1 MNDQNTSIAG
11 QEVPLLKGTARRPVP
26 GDMMYCAHPKR
37 RLAAQKLGP
46 FSQLELGDRDAVRG
60 SLGQYDLDDDD
71 TLDLKPLDQILVIA
85 VDVLDLKDTIVCG
98 LRQNGRKAWYYECQN
113 RRDGPSLRFIEEFP
127 KRSLP
132 GSDPDEQATDV
143 D

>member
-11 QEVPLLKGTARRPVP
+11 QEAPLLKGNSRRPVP
-26 GDMMYCAHPKR
+26 GDMMYCA
-37 RLAAQKLGP
+37 LTGQLTAQKLNP

-60 SLGQYDLDDDD
+60 NLGQYDLDDDD
-71 TLDLKPLDQILVIA
+71 TLDLQPLDQILVIA
-85 VDVLDLKDTIVCG
+85 VDVLDLKDTMVCG
-98 LRQNGRKAWYYECQN
+98 LLQNGRKAWYYECQN
-113 RRDGPSLRFIEEFP
+113 RRGGPSLRFIEEFP

-132 GSDPDEQATDV
+132 SSDPDEQATDV